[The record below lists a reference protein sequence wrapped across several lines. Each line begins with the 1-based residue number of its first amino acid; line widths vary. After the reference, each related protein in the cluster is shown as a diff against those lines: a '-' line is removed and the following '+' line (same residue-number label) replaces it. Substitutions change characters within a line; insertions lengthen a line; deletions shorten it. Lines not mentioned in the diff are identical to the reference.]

1 MYKEF
6 GTLEDLCHEIE
17 VDKLWT
23 GAESSLR
30 NRYPIRFVLFENF
43 GDFGAKATENLVGG
57 IDYHPFFLN
66 LRRVKGW
73 SFVA

>member
-6 GTLEDLCHEIE
+6 GSLEDLYQEIE
-17 VDKLWT
+17 TDKNWT

-43 GDFGAKATENLVGG
+43 GGFGG
-57 IDYHPFFLN
+57 
-66 LRRVKGW
+66 
-73 SFVA
+73 FV